1 MWKYVWV
8 KKCVKIREMLF
19 KNWKWLFKITN
30 QTPPIFLFFFFFM
43 SWYEYPCY
51 SKLKIL
57 SLSNENWKQIVSN
70 YELGQT
76 CGIHSPNLSY
86 SRDSQKKKKLILFT
100 WFSRKR
106 GELHRNI
113 CVCASV
119 CITICFSHTYIIMIV
134 KQFHWKFD

>member
-30 QTPPIFLFFFFFM
+30 QTPPIFLFYFFFM

-51 SKLKIL
+51 SKLKNL
-57 SLSNENWKQIVSN
+57 SLSNENWKQIVWN

-76 CGIHSPNLSY
+76 CGIHSPKYLIHVILEKE
-86 SRDSQKKKKLILFT
+86 RGTSQKHLRVCKCMYYDLFLTHIHHHDSETISLKIWLKK
-100 WFSRKR
+100 
-106 GELHRNI
+106 RNSLKI
-113 CVCASV
+113 
-119 CITICFSHTYIIMIV
+119 
-134 KQFHWKFD
+134 